1 MPRGRKR
8 KDADEAPIDADYRLD
23 VVRNKEK
30 GFRYA
35 WVSDDDMPLMRARGY
50 SRVERSTD
58 PDATAPAFD
67 SANAED
73 TEFRVGRNRL
83 LLMKIPEERAR
94 RIEAGPLQEA
104 AARVA
109 AIKLN
114 AQGGAGGGVAIGGDG
129 VNQQVE
135 A

>member
-8 KDADEAPIDADYRLD
+8 KDADETPIDADYRLD
-23 VVRNKEK
+23 LVRNKEK
-30 GFRYA
+30 GQRYA
-35 WVSDDDMPLMRARGY
+35 WVSDDDMPLMKARGY
-50 SRVERSTD
+50 TRVERSSD

-67 SANAED
+67 TANTED
-73 TEFRVGRNRL
+73 TEYRVGRNRL

-94 RIEAGPLQEA
+94 RIEAGPLREA

-109 AIKLN
+109 QIKLS
-114 AQGGAGGGVAIGGDG
+114 AQESGGRGVAIGGDITH
-129 VNQQVE
+129 QVE